1 MALLD
6 YYENVE
12 ELRLQRDNVVESITY
27 WENKLTDDPS
37 DSFVSRLISRL
48 KEVLVQIDEEL
59 E

>member
-12 ELRLQRDNVVESITY
+12 ELQLQRDQVEESIAY

-37 DSFVSRLISRL
+37 DLFVSRLISRL